1 MLDDGT
7 HCVKNTNEETLELL
21 PRFYVSDG
29 IHEVQCIVQS
39 NSNNSANDISVLSG
53 DGYST
58 IELFSFITVMK
69 LLAVGVTEAR
79 ALSKLIVTVYQR
91 VQHIKH

>member
-7 HCVKNTNEETLELL
+7 HCVKNTNGETLELL

-39 NSNNSANDISVLSG
+39 NSNIVPMILVYLVVMGIVQLSCSVS
-53 DGYST
+53 
-58 IELFSFITVMK
+58 
-69 LLAVGVTEAR
+69 
-79 ALSKLIVTVYQR
+79 
-91 VQHIKH
+91 